1 MDIPQ
6 GNAVTEDAV
15 AKLKPGMTR
24 AQVRFVLGTPLL
36 TDPFHANRWDYVY
49 EVSKGGKLLERKHLT
64 VYFDGDKMTRYEGEV
79 LPAERAILPSG
90 NANAPIAASAP
101 TQEIKP

>member
-15 AKLKPGMTR
+15 ANLKPGMTR

-36 TDPFHANRWDYVY
+36 ADPFHANRWDYVY
-49 EVSKGGKLLERKHLT
+49 EVSKAGQLVERKHLT
-64 VYFDGDKMTRYEGEV
+64 VYFDGDKMTRYEGAA
-79 LPAERAILPSG
+79 LPAERAILPSV
-90 NANAPIAASAP
+90 NASAPVAASAP
-101 TQEIKP
+101 VQEIKQ